1 MVGELQQAEY
11 LRGSYGYLVVV
22 FLNSM
27 CSGEIKGM
35 GLGRLESQGGKDTGM
50 FWRAGRPR

>member
-50 FWRAGRPR
+50 FWRTGRPG